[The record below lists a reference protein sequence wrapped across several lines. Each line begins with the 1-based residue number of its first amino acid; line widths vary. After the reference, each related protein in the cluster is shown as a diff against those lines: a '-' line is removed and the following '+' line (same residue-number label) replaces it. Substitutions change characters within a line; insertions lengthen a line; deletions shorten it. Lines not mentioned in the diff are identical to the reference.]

1 VVAVRVEERG
11 WTEKSLPQMGA
22 CNFHRNTLISNPL
35 QRIVVVSWG
44 DIDIPAKTEV
54 YEASGNTP
62 FPISKKDLI
71 ENVAEE
77 FSCHIPDEWK
87 GNAPE
92 LLNEIHDHVVYHVVD
107 ILAQGKTI

>member
-1 VVAVRVEERG
+1 MVAVRVEERG

-44 DIDIPAKTEV
+44 DIDIPSKTEV

-62 FPISKKDLI
+62 FPISIKTSLRMWQKSSPAISPMNGREMLP
-71 ENVAEE
+71 
-77 FSCHIPDEWK
+77 SC
-87 GNAPE
+87 
-92 LLNEIHDHVVYHVVD
+92 
-107 ILAQGKTI
+107 